1 MNRNLEQDQGKSLAD
16 DIQTSRKIELNL
28 RRNKKQDNTEILD
41 RLVADFNYADC
52 RHEFWNP
59 EEFSLLYGTP
69 LWDQASPAQRVLLNQ
84 LYWVAYYS
92 QIISAEIATIFL
104 NQASAAGL
112 YSLEDFR
119 SVCDTL
125 DLESAQ
131 ERAHIDAFKKISES
145 VEAELFGRRLFTY
158 PMRNFAAETMIF
170 QNTGRVKEFWKRL
183 QLRAFS
189 LLSSS
194 NAFIASQYFTVRG
207 LRTLNGK
214 IVQHQLSQYYMKH
227 PDKENAPIPSKV
239 SYHHF
244 LDESYHFNSS
254 MVIGHDVI
262 RSLKTPTRFERLIA
276 NMGIEGTQR
285 DHQNFNI
292 SVNGIFWY
300 EPAVFPIIYQ
310 LLRSPYFSMEH
321 REALMM
327 MKRCFT
333 QENQGIHNSYET
345 HCVAR
350 KSYIQYVEGLEY
362 VTPINREM
370 RHMKKTSIERYLED
384 NKRELRKFEVKIG
397 A

>member
-1 MNRNLEQDQGKSLAD
+1 MNRDLEQDCEKSLAD
-16 DIQTSRKIELNL
+16 DLQTARKIELNFK
-28 RRNKKQDNTEILD
+28 RNKKQDNTEILD
-41 RLVADFNYADC
+41 QLVADFKYEDC
-52 RHEFWNP
+52 RDEFWNP

-69 LWDQASPAQRVLLNQ
+69 LWEKSTSSQRILLNQ

-119 SVCDTL
+119 RVCDTL

-170 QNTGRVKEFWKRL
+170 QNTNRVKEFWKRL

-227 PDKENAPIPSKV
+227 PDQDNAPIPSKV

-262 RSLKTPTRFERLIA
+262 RSLKGPTAFEKRVA

-310 LLRSPYFSMEH
+310 LLRTPYFSMELK
-321 REALMM
+321 EALEMM
-327 MKRCFT
+327 ERCFT
-333 QENQGIHNSYET
+333 CDNQGIQNSYKT

-350 KSYIQYVEGLEY
+350 DSYIQYLDGLDY
-362 VTPINREM
+362 VNKKNREM
-370 RHMKKTSIERYLED
+370 RHMKKTTIDNYLKT
-384 NKRELRKFEVKIG
+384 NKKELKKFEVKIG